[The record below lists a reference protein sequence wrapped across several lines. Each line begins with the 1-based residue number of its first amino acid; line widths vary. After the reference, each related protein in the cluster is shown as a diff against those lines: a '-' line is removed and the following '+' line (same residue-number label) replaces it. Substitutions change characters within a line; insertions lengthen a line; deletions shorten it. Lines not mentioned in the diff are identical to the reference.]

1 MTGRLLILYIIV
13 GSAALVLGWFNP
25 PYPFLSFGADPI
37 LNLGGLVTGLFVVQG
52 PGSLLLYHFLV
63 GFEDEKSKF
72 SVLIAFIGLGF
83 GGALLRLTIPA
94 VIQLLPM

>member
-1 MTGRLLILYIIV
+1 MILYI

-25 PYPFLSFGADPI
+25 PYPFLSLGADPI
-37 LNLGGLVTGLFVVQG
+37 LNLEGLVTGLFVVQG
-52 PGSLLLYHFLV
+52 TGSLLLYHFLV

-94 VIQLLPM
+94 IILLLPMKCRW